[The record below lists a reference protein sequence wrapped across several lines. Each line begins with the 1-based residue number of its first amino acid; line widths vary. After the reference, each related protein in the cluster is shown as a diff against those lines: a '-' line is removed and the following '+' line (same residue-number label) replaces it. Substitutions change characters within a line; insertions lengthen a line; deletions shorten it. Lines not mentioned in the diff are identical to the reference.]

1 MTYIEFVKSH
11 IRKPELAHLKQTDKV
26 KAIAAMWRKQK
37 GGDLLGDQT
46 VKILKGGDLLGEQ
59 IASAMRGGAVL
70 GRRKPRAKKENKL
83 FGGDVVGGQFQ
94 FKPLRPINI
103 DSDFLHPDGGGA
115 FNNRAINNMSD
126 DYKRGFLLP
135 FKFERKRKT
144 K

>member
-1 MTYIEFVKSH
+1 MHARILRVRVKERERVH
-11 IRKPELAHLKQTDKV
+11 V
-26 KAIAAMWRKQK
+26 
-37 GGDLLGDQT
+37 
-46 VKILKGGDLLGEQ
+46 
-59 IASAMRGGAVL
+59 GARV
-70 GRRKPRAKKENKL
+70 REYVSL
-83 FGGDVVGGQFQ
+83 FWCSRGQFQ
-94 FKPLRPINI
+94 YKPLKPINI